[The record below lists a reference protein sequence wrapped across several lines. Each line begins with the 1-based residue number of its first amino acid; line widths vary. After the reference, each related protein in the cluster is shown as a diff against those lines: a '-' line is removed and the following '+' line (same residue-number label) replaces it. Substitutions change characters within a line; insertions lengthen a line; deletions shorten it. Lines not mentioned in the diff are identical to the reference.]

1 MVKSLSWLIPTLISF
16 IGKGMQQTFWLNGRS
31 VYDTVQPKVVE
42 RRNAI
47 CPQLYEAPD
56 LGQLSPQNYDEDD
69 DVFEVHDSYIHYHI
83 FSYLNTIPR

>member
-1 MVKSLSWLIPTLISF
+1 
-16 IGKGMQQTFWLNGRS
+16 MQQTFWLVGRS

-56 LGQLSPQNYDEDD
+56 LAQLSPQNNDEND
-69 DVFEVHDSYIHYHI
+69 DVFEVGDSFDDYQSSHI
-83 FSYLNTIPR
+83 FQHDH